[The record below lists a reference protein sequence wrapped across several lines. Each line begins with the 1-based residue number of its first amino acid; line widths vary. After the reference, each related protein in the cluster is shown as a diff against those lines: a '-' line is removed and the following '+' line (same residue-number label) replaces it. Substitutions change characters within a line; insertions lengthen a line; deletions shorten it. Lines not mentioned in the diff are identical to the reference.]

1 MPSTHE
7 DSLSR
12 CAVDVIAAPSS
23 NRSPV
28 CASPPHFLPSCGDTH
43 HCPSSL
49 SLPTTS
55 PSSPSRM
62 WRCPSPS
69 RLSHPSLPSSSS
81 SSSSLLSFLCLF
93 FISCVILSS
102 APSTVLVLAAECE
115 VSPTAWVLL
124 RFNLRTGGDSALSS
138 SSNIQIE
145 VDNTTVSRLQAVTT
159 KLAVVSIIGPY
170 RTGKS
175 TLLNRL
181 LPPNI
186 PPSVFSVGHTVQ
198 PHTEEVSVYV
208 IPPCALQG
216 ITLPPDTSLVFVDTP
231 GLFAPNRVPLFD
243 SQLLAVLNLIS
254 SVVVYNN
261 VGVIKRVEVEQ
272 VHTTE
277 RSASP
282 TTQSRLC

>member
-1 MPSTHE
+1 
-7 DSLSR
+7 
-12 CAVDVIAAPSS
+12 
-23 NRSPV
+23 
-28 CASPPHFLPSCGDTH
+28 
-43 HCPSSL
+43 
-49 SLPTTS
+49 
-55 PSSPSRM
+55 M
-62 WRCPSPS
+62 WRRPSPS
-69 RLSHPSLPSSSS
+69 CLSLSFSTSTPSPT
-81 SSSSLLSFLCLF
+81 SLLSFLCLF
-93 FISCVILSS
+93 FISC
-102 APSTVLVLAAECE
+102 LVLSTSPFAVSGEECV

-124 RFNLRTGGDSALSS
+124 RFNLRTGGDGALSS

-145 VDNTTVSRLQAVTT
+145 VDNSTVALLQAVKT

-216 ITLPPDTSLVFVDTP
+216 ISLPPDTSLVFVDTP

-272 VHTTE
+272 VHYTTLHYTTLHYSAHEQQLTPLTGKPYPTAPPLTSLLPVTGCVQLSDAVEAAFALSYYGDAESVE
-277 RSASP
+277 RAHSDGA
-282 TTQSRLC
+282 QE